1 MSDPQIIKGLAIL
14 LILILSIG
22 FVLMAWSDQKT
33 KEFMRDLERK
43 RLDDCVNNSLEF
55 FELFNTDVLSFPI
68 DKKQDEKISEVL
80 KGDK

>member
-55 FELFNTDVLSFPI
+55 FEENV
-68 DKKQDEKISEVL
+68 
-80 KGDK
+80 